1 MPRIH
6 TITTDTVLSDNDML
20 LGTDGANGANNAT
33 KNFSFGVFK
42 NYITSNVTFTGDTF
56 ISGGNLTLDNNYYL
70 KGKLTNGTAID
81 LIGVKN
87 NNLVTISDDA
97 QETHIGPIGGN
108 TNFQVNGA
116 LVLTGAAVLN
126 GAMTVA
132 GNTTLGNA
140 LTDTVT
146 VAGDATF
153 NRDVTITRNLTVNG
167 TINLG
172 DADTDSVVFGAD
184 VDSHIL
190 PDDDKTFDLGSSS
203 KQWRELYAKG
213 ASFEADINVGGIS
226 NLKAVN
232 VGVNGDGHVVK
243 FFGDTSGRKIDFDPT
258 GNASL
263 NFTDTT
269 MAKFGDSGDLQ
280 IYHNGTANY
289 IDSNGGQM
297 FLRASVSDGKM
308 FFMGDDGNG
317 GYAEYFYLDGAAA
330 VYDSNQGQAV
340 SVETRFPPDSK
351 ATFGITGSM
360 QTSLWNSNAG
370 DFFMSETGGG
380 NMNFHTDGTHIL
392 FGKRGAGATHQAPL
406 TGAETMAKFIADG
419 AVELYHDNA
428 KKLETTATGITV
440 TGSIAGALNT
450 IGGTLHDP
458 TFTGTVTSNANLIVL
473 AGQDT
478 AAQIELKADAG
489 DNNDDHW
496 KLSAEPNATFKIL
509 TRDGGTYSS
518 AVDFVSSNKNAYFKG
533 DISVLDNK
541 KLLVGSGEDLQI
553 FHDGSDS
560 YVSDTGDGN
569 LYLKGGN
576 QVRIVGD
583 TANSD
588 EIWAVFGQDAA
599 ELWFNG
605 NKKLET
611 TSFGVQTT
619 GSLNIHGAYQFPITD
634 GTNGQVL
641 KTNGN
646 GTLSFADD
654 IGALLGIQEGGEFTN
669 SLIVGHATTGTLTSA
684 LGNTGVG
691 VGVINAI
698 TTGDHNA
705 ALGHDALGALTTG
718 GSNVAIGKQALFS
731 SVVDSNNV
739 AIGKDAL
746 YSLTNSNVASPVSG
760 EAQNNV
766 AIGWQAGNGITTGTN
781 NIVIGYNADASSA
794 TANNE
799 ITIGNT
805 SHTLLR
811 IPGLGTTNDNVLK
824 YSSAAGGWVA
834 GTSPSASGVPFKLG
848 GNGFG
853 GTTNPSL
860 LIGHDVTGDL
870 SSNTSSDGFA
880 NVGVGHGALEDITEG
895 VHNSVVGFDAGA
907 KLTVGDSNT
916 FMGAYAGN
924 QIVEMKY
931 NVLIGGE
938 AGRFIDTGDATNPST
953 NVNSHNVGIG
963 YHALKGSSSQRITG
977 TNNVAIGSGAMD
989 SPTTAT
995 GNVAIGKDAGEN
1007 LYDGDFNVMIGY
1019 QSGDGGGG
1027 EGNQNTL
1034 VGANT
1039 DLTSSG
1045 ASGNVLIGYSITTS
1059 NSNYT
1064 QIGNNNTQQAI
1075 IKGLKREVSSF
1086 EENGQAQRNHIHVL
1100 DATGDLTVTLPDS
1113 GSDSSLIGMS
1123 FTFVTKTAPS
1133 TGNVH
1138 KIKCNDTNNESIFG
1152 SILATKASSAG
1163 SDFMQTDDAT
1173 IADGRSAINL
1183 NGTTQGGREGT
1194 HITLTCIAADT
1205 WLVEGTMRYSG
1216 TFASSFSN
1224 S

>member
-87 NNLVTISDDA
+87 NDLVTISDDA

-116 LVLTGAAVLN
+116 FILTGAAVLN

-172 DADTDSVVFGAD
+172 DADTDNIIFGAD

-213 ASFEADINVGGIS
+213 ANLEADINVGGIS
-226 NLKAVN
+226 NLKEVN
-232 VGVNGDGHVVK
+232 IGQAGDGHVVK
-243 FFGDTSGRKIDFDPT
+243 FFGDGTGRRIDFDPT

-269 MAKFGDSGDLQ
+269 MAKFGNHGDLQ

-308 FFMGDDGNG
+308 YFMGDDGNG

-330 VYDSNQGQAV
+330 VYDGNQGQAV

-392 FGKRGAGATHQAPL
+392 FGKRGSGATHQAPL

-496 KLSAEPNATFKIL
+496 KLSAGEDATFRIL
-509 TRDGGTYSS
+509 TRDGGSYNSVLDII
-518 AVDFVSSNKNAYFKG
+518 ASNKNAYFKG
-533 DISVLDNK
+533 DVNVVDNK
-541 KLLVGSGEDLQI
+541 KLLVGSGNDLEI

-583 TANSD
+583 AANSD
-588 EIWAVFGQDAA
+588 EIWAVFGTDAA

-611 TSFGVQTT
+611 TNT
-619 GSLNIHGAYQFPITD
+619 GIKVTGAAEIGNFTIPAVM
-634 GTNGQVL
+634 GNAGQVL
-641 KTNGN
+641 KVPSSGS
-646 GTLSFADD
+646 LLEFADD
-654 IGALLGIQEGGEFTN
+654 SGSLLGIQEGGEFTN
-669 SLIVGHATTGTLTSA
+669 SLIVGHTGTGTLDA
-684 LGNTGVG
+684 AQGNTGLG
-691 VGVINAI
+691 VGAMNAI
-698 TTGDHNA
+698 TSGDNNV
-705 ALGHDALGALTTG
+705 ALGHDALGAVTTG
-718 GSNVAIGKQALFS
+718 SDNTGVGKQALFTLEGARQ
-731 SVVDSNNV
+731 NV

-746 YSLTNSNVASPVSG
+746 YNANTPDATQNPDSGGQNVAVGYNAGSQLTNGQKNTFIGWEAGKNFVSG
-760 EAQNNV
+760 QKNICIGHGAGCSSTNSAKFNSI
-766 AIGWQAGNGITTGTN
+766 AIGNDVQISKSNSITIGGTDYDRSRIYALHDMIGLISSGSTTLTLNDSGKTYEQAGNPN
-781 NIVIGYNADASSA
+781 SGY
-794 TANNE
+794 
-799 ITIGNT
+799 
-805 SHTLLR
+805 
-811 IPGLGTTNDNVLK
+811 
-824 YSSAAGGWVA
+824 
-834 GTSPSASGVPFKLG
+834 
-848 GNGFG
+848 
-853 GTTNPSL
+853 
-860 LIGHDVTGDL
+860 
-870 SSNTSSDGFA
+870 
-880 NVGVGHGALEDITEG
+880 
-895 VHNSVVGFDAGA
+895 
-907 KLTVGDSNT
+907 
-916 FMGAYAGN
+916 
-924 QIVEMKY
+924 
-931 NVLIGGE
+931 
-938 AGRFIDTGDATNPST
+938 
-953 NVNSHNVGIG
+953 
-963 YHALKGSSSQRITG
+963 
-977 TNNVAIGSGAMD
+977 
-989 SPTTAT
+989 
-995 GNVAIGKDAGEN
+995 
-1007 LYDGDFNVMIGY
+1007 
-1019 QSGDGGGG
+1019 
-1027 EGNQNTL
+1027 
-1034 VGANT
+1034 
-1039 DLTSSG
+1039 
-1045 ASGNVLIGYSITTS
+1045 
-1059 NSNYT
+1059 
-1064 QIGNNNTQQAI
+1064 
-1075 IKGLKREVSSF
+1075 
-1086 EENGQAQRNHIHVL
+1086 
-1100 DATGDLTVTLPDS
+1100 TVTLPDAGTTMEAGWHVEFVLAVDPTNGYKVVAEDTS
-1113 GSDSSLIGMS
+1113 TDSLIGY
-1123 FTFVTKTAPS
+1123 VQCINAS
-1133 TGNVH
+1133 TGA
-1138 KIKCNDTNNESIFG
+1138 TSIFR
-1152 SILATKASSAG
+1152 AQAS
-1163 SDFMQTDDAT
+1163 DNY
-1173 IADGRSAINL
+1173 SAITF
-1183 NGTTQGGREGT
+1183 NGTSQGAVGS
-1194 HITLTCIAADT
+1194 HIKI
-1205 WLVEGTMRYSG
+1205 VKSV
-1216 TFASSFSN
+1216 FSN
-1224 S
+1224 RLNITGTLICTTTPVNPFSTT